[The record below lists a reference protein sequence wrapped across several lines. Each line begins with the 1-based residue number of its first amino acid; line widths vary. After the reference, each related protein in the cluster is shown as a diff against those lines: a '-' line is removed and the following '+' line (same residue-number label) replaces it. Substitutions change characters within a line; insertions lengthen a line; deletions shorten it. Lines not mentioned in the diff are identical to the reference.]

1 MKIRGQAYGT
11 EAQIA
16 SYTGSTEAPGQFVW
30 STDGHRMY
38 VMDGSTPGGYKV
50 AMVADLSSYVPN
62 TTFTSYQS
70 TVNTQLGQKVAKS
83 GARGNLAGYEA
94 LTSSGAAV
102 TITQTSPDDTA
113 VTGAVG
119 ITVNNGSAGTTWTK
133 TVGITNASATV
144 TLGSSWKWSGGE
156 QPTVKANAVLVLKW
170 YGTFGFAALQNS
182 QA

>member
-16 SYTGSTEAPGQFVW
+16 SYSGSTQAPGQLVW

-38 VMDGSTPGGYKV
+38 VMDGATQGGYKI
-50 AMVADLSSYVPN
+50 AMVADLADYVPN
-62 TTFTSYQS
+62 TTFNSFQS
-70 TVNTQLGQKVAKS
+70 TVNTTLGQKVNMS
-83 GARGNLAGYEA
+83 GSRGSLAGYET

-102 TITQTSPDDTA
+102 TISQDSPDDTA
-113 VTGAVG
+113 VTGAVA
-119 ITVNNGSAGTTWTK
+119 ITVSNGSAGTTWTK
-133 TVGITNASATV
+133 SVGITNAGATIS
-144 TLGSSWKWSGGE
+144 LGGSWHWSGGE
-156 QPTVKANAVLVLKW
+156 APTVKANSVLVLKW